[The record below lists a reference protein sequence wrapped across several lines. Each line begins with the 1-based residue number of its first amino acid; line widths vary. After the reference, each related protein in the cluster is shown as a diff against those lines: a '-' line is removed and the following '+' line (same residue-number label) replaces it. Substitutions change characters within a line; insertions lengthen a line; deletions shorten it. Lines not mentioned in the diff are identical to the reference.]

1 MIEIKNLS
9 LKYGG
14 REVLKDLNLN
24 IDTGKIIG
32 LVGENGTGKS
42 TLMKVLTGL
51 ERNYKGEV
59 TIDGNKP
66 GGMTNALISYQPD
79 HLAFDDSMTIIDIG
93 NIYEKFY
100 EDFDAERY
108 YKLIDSF
115 SIARNLKIKECS
127 KGMKDK
133 VQIAASLS
141 RRTKIYL
148 LDEPMTGIDPKA
160 RFEMLNTI
168 IENFNPDATLLISTH
183 LISEIEKILDEV
195 IMISDGKVLAHKAVD
210 EIREENGLSLEEYF
224 REVL

>member
-42 TLMKVLTGL
+42 TLMRVLTGL
-51 ERNYKGEV
+51 EKNYKGDV
-59 TIDGNKP
+59 LIDGNKP
-66 GGMTNALISYQPD
+66 GGKTNALISYQPD
-79 HLAFDDSMTIIDIG
+79 HLPFDDSMTIIDIG
-93 NIYEKFY
+93 NIYERFY
-100 EDFDAERY
+100 DDFDAENY
-108 YKLIDSF
+108 YKMIDSF
-115 SIARNLKIKECS
+115 SIKRNLKIKECS

-133 VQIAASLS
+133 VQIAATLARKSQV
-141 RRTKIYL
+141 YL

-168 IENFNPDATLLISTH
+168 IENFSPDSTLIISTH
-183 LISEIEKILDEV
+183 LITEIEKILDEV
-195 IMISDGKVLAHKAVD
+195 IIIADGKVVSHKAVD

>member
-1 MIEIKNLS
+1 MIEIKNLT

-14 REVLKDLNLN
+14 RNVLDDMNLSLEK
-24 IDTGKIIG
+24 GKIIG
-32 LVGENGTGKS
+32 LVGENGSGKS
-42 TLMKVLTGL
+42 TLMRILTGL
-51 ERNYKGEV
+51 EKNYKGEV
-59 TIDGNKP
+59 TIDGQKP
-66 GGMTNALISYQPD
+66 GGPTNALISYQPD
-79 HLAFDDSMTIIDIG
+79 HLAFDDAMTIIDIG

-100 EDFDAERY
+100 EDFDSERY

-160 RFEMLNTI
+160 RQEVLDTI
-168 IENFNPDATLLISTH
+168 IENFDYEGILLISTH
-183 LISEIEKILDEV
+183 LISQIENILDEIV
-195 IMISDGKVLAHKAVD
+195 IIKDGRILAHKDVD
-210 EIREENGLSLEEYF
+210 TIREEEKISVEEYF
-224 REVL
+224 KEVL

>member
-42 TLMKVLTGL
+42 TLMRVLTGL
-51 ERNYKGEV
+51 EKNYKGDV
-59 TIDGNKP
+59 LIDGNKP
-66 GGMTNALISYQPD
+66 GGKTNALISYQPD
-79 HLAFDDSMTIIDIG
+79 HLPFDDFMTVIDIG
-93 NIYEKFY
+93 NIYERFY
-100 EDFDAERY
+100 DDFDAENY
-108 YKLIDSF
+108 YKMIDSF
-115 SIARNLKIKECS
+115 SIKRNLKIKECS

-133 VQIAASLS
+133 VQIAATLARKSQV
-141 RRTKIYL
+141 YL

-168 IENFNPDATLLISTH
+168 IENFSPDSTLIISTH
-183 LISEIEKILDEV
+183 LITEIEKILDEV
-195 IMISDGKVLAHKAVD
+195 IIIADGKVVSHKAVD

>member
-24 IDTGKIIG
+24 IDSGKIIG

-42 TLMKVLTGL
+42 TLMRVLTGL

-79 HLAFDDSMTIIDIG
+79 HLPFDDSMTIIDIG
-93 NIYEKFY
+93 NIYERFY
-100 EDFDAERY
+100 DDFDAENY
-108 YKLIDSF
+108 YKMIDSF
-115 SIARNLKIKECS
+115 SIERNLKIKECS

-133 VQIAASLS
+133 VQIAASLA
-141 RRTKIYL
+141 RKTDFYL

-160 RFEMLNTI
+160 RYEMLNTI
-168 IENFNPDATLLISTH
+168 IENFSPESTLLISTH
-183 LISEIEKILDEV
+183 LITEIEKILDEV
-195 IMISDGKVLAHKAVD
+195 IIISDGKVLAHKAVD
-210 EIREENGLSLEEYF
+210 EIREEKGLSLEEYF

>member
-24 IDTGKIIG
+24 IDSGKIIG

-42 TLMKVLTGL
+42 TLMRVLTGL
-51 ERNYKGEV
+51 EKNYKGEV
-59 TIDGNKP
+59 LIDGNRP
-66 GGMTNALISYQPD
+66 GGETNALISYQPD
-79 HLAFDDSMTIIDIG
+79 HLPFDDYMTVIDIG
-93 NIYEKFY
+93 NIYERFY
-100 EDFDAERY
+100 DDFAAENY
-108 YKLIDSF
+108 YKMIDSF
-115 SIARNLKIKECS
+115 SIERNLKIKECS

-133 VQIAASLS
+133 VQIAASLA
-141 RRTKIYL
+141 RKTDFYL

-160 RFEMLNTI
+160 RYEMLNTI
-168 IENFNPDATLLISTH
+168 IENFSPESTLLISTH
-183 LISEIEKILDEV
+183 LITEIEKILDEV
-195 IMISDGKVLAHKAVD
+195 IMISDGKVLAHKSVD

>member
-24 IDTGKIIG
+24 IDSGKIIG

-42 TLMKVLTGL
+42 TLMRVLTGL
-51 ERNYKGEV
+51 EKNYKGEV
-59 TIDGNKP
+59 LIDGNKP
-66 GGMTNALISYQPD
+66 GGKTNALISYQPD
-79 HLAFDDSMTIIDIG
+79 HLPFDDYMTVIDIG
-93 NIYEKFY
+93 NIYERFY
-100 EDFDAERY
+100 DDFDAENY
-108 YKLIDSF
+108 YKMIDSF
-115 SIARNLKIKECS
+115 SIKRNLKIKECS

-133 VQIAASLS
+133 VQIAATLA
-141 RRTKIYL
+141 RKAQVYL

-160 RFEMLNTI
+160 RYEMLNTI
-168 IENFNPDATLLISTH
+168 IENFSPESTLLISTH
-183 LISEIEKILDEV
+183 LITEIEKILDEV
-195 IMISDGKVLAHKAVD
+195 IMISDGKVLAHKSVD

>member
-1 MIEIKNLS
+1 MIEIKNLTV
-9 LKYGG
+9 KYGG
-14 REVLKDLNLN
+14 RNVLDNMNLNLVK
-24 IDTGKIIG
+24 GKIIG

-42 TLMKVLTGL
+42 TLMRVLTGL

-66 GGMTNALISYQPD
+66 GGPTNTLISYQPD
-79 HLAFDDSMTIIDIG
+79 HLAFDDAMTIIDIG

-100 EDFDAERY
+100 DDFDSERY

-141 RRTKIYL
+141 RRSAIYL

-160 RFEMLNTI
+160 RQEVLDTI
-168 IENFNPDATLLISTH
+168 IENFDYEGILLISTH
-183 LISEIEKILDEV
+183 LISQIENILDE
-195 IMISDGKVLAHKAVD
+195 IIIIKDGKILAHKNVD
-210 EIREENGLSLEEYF
+210 TIREEENISVEEYF
-224 REVL
+224 KEVL

>member
-42 TLMKVLTGL
+42 TLMRVLTGL
-51 ERNYKGEV
+51 EKNYKGEV
-59 TIDGNKP
+59 LIDGNKP
-66 GGMTNALISYQPD
+66 GGKTNALISYQPD
-79 HLAFDDSMTIIDIG
+79 HLPFDDFMTVIDIG
-93 NIYEKFY
+93 NIYERFY
-100 EDFDAERY
+100 DDFDAENY
-108 YKLIDSF
+108 YKMIDSF
-115 SIARNLKIKECS
+115 SIKRNLKIKECS

-133 VQIAASLS
+133 VQIAATLA
-141 RRTKIYL
+141 RKAQVYL

-160 RFEMLNTI
+160 RYEMLNTI
-168 IENFNPDATLLISTH
+168 IENFSPDSTLIISTH
-183 LISEIEKILDEV
+183 LITEIEKILDEV
-195 IMISDGKVLAHKAVD
+195 IIIADGKVVSHKAVD

>member
-1 MIEIKNLS
+1 MIEIKNLTVI
-9 LKYGG
+9 YGG
-14 REVLKDLNLN
+14 RPVLDGMDLNLEK
-24 IDTGKIIG
+24 GKIIG

-42 TLMKVLTGL
+42 TLMRVLAGL
-51 ERNYKGEV
+51 EKNYYGEV

-66 GGMTNALISYQPD
+66 GGMTNSLISYQPD
-79 HLAFDDSMTIIDIG
+79 HLPFDDAMTIIDIG

-100 EDFDAERY
+100 DDFDAERY

-115 SIARNLKIKECS
+115 SIKRNLKIKECS

-160 RFEMLNTI
+160 RQEVLDTI
-168 IENFNPDATLLISTH
+168 IGNFDYEGILLISTH
-183 LISEIEKILDEV
+183 LISQIENILDEIV
-195 IMISDGKVLAHKAVD
+195 IIKDGKILAHKEVD
-210 EIREENGLSLEEYF
+210 TIREEENISVEEYF
-224 REVL
+224 KEVL

>member
-42 TLMKVLTGL
+42 TLMRVLTGL
-51 ERNYKGEV
+51 EKNYKGEV
-59 TIDGNKP
+59 LIDGNRP
-66 GGMTNALISYQPD
+66 GGETNALISYQPD
-79 HLAFDDSMTIIDIG
+79 HLPFDDYMTVIDIG
-93 NIYEKFY
+93 NIYERFY
-100 EDFDAERY
+100 DDFAAENY
-108 YKLIDSF
+108 YKMIDSF
-115 SIARNLKIKECS
+115 SIKRNLKIKECS

-133 VQIAASLS
+133 VQIAATLA
-141 RRTKIYL
+141 RKAQVYL

-160 RFEMLNTI
+160 RYEMLNTI
-168 IENFNPDATLLISTH
+168 IENFSPESTLLISTH

-195 IMISDGKVLAHKAVD
+195 IIISDGKVLAHKAVD

>member
-42 TLMKVLTGL
+42 TLMRVLTGL
-51 ERNYKGEV
+51 EKNYKGEV
-59 TIDGNKP
+59 LIDGNKP
-66 GGMTNALISYQPD
+66 GGKTNALISYQPD
-79 HLAFDDSMTIIDIG
+79 HLPFDDYMTVIDIG
-93 NIYEKFY
+93 NIYERFY
-100 EDFDAERY
+100 DDFDSASY
-108 YKLIDSF
+108 YKMIDSF
-115 SIARNLKIKECS
+115 SIKRNLKIKECS

-133 VQIAASLS
+133 VQIAATLARKSQV
-141 RRTKIYL
+141 YL

-160 RFEMLNTI
+160 RYEMLNTI
-168 IENFNPDATLLISTH
+168 IENFSPDSTLIISTH
-183 LISEIEKILDEV
+183 LITEIEKILDEV
-195 IMISDGKVLAHKAVD
+195 IIIADGKVVSHKAVD
-210 EIREENGLSLEEYF
+210 EIREEQGLSLEEYF

>member
-42 TLMKVLTGL
+42 TLMRVLTGL
-51 ERNYKGEV
+51 EKNYKGDV
-59 TIDGNKP
+59 LIDGNKP
-66 GGMTNALISYQPD
+66 GGKTNALISYQPD
-79 HLAFDDSMTIIDIG
+79 HLPFDDFMTVIDIG
-93 NIYEKFY
+93 NIYERFY
-100 EDFDAERY
+100 DDFDAENY
-108 YKLIDSF
+108 YKMIDSF
-115 SIARNLKIKECS
+115 SIKRNLKIKECS

-133 VQIAASLS
+133 VQIAATLA
-141 RRTKIYL
+141 RKAQVYL

-160 RFEMLNTI
+160 RYEMLNTI
-168 IENFNPDATLLISTH
+168 IENFSPDSTLIISTH
-183 LISEIEKILDEV
+183 LITEIEKILDEV
-195 IMISDGKVLAHKAVD
+195 IIIADGKVVSHKAVD

>member
-1 MIEIKNLS
+1 MIEIKNLTV
-9 LKYGG
+9 KYGG
-14 REVLKDLNLN
+14 RSVLDDMNLNLEK
-24 IDTGKIIG
+24 GKIIG

-42 TLMKVLTGL
+42 TLMRVLAGL

-79 HLAFDDSMTIIDIG
+79 HLAFDDAMTIIDIG

-100 EDFDAERY
+100 DDFDSERY

-141 RRTKIYL
+141 RRSEIYL

-160 RFEMLNTI
+160 RQEVLDTI
-168 IENFNPDATLLISTH
+168 IENFDYEGILLISTH
-183 LISEIEKILDEV
+183 LISQIENILDE
-195 IMISDGKVLAHKAVD
+195 IIIIKDGKILAHKNVD
-210 EIREENGLSLEEYF
+210 TIREEENISVEEYF
-224 REVL
+224 KEVL

>member
-9 LKYGG
+9 VKYGG
-14 REVLKDLNLN
+14 RNVLEDMNLNLEK
-24 IDTGKIIG
+24 GKIIG
-32 LVGENGTGKS
+32 LVGENGSGKS
-42 TLMKVLTGL
+42 TLMRILTGL
-51 ERNYKGEV
+51 ERNYKGDV

-66 GGMTNALISYQPD
+66 GGPTNTLISYQPD

-100 EDFDAERY
+100 DDFDAERY

-115 SIARNLKIKECS
+115 SIKRNLKIKECS

-141 RRTKIYL
+141 RRTRIYL

-160 RFEMLNTI
+160 RQEVLDTI
-168 IENFNPDATLLISTH
+168 IGNFDYEGILLISTH
-183 LISEIEKILDEV
+183 LISQIENILDEIV
-195 IMISDGKVLAHKAVD
+195 IIKNGRILAHKDVD
-210 EIREENGLSLEEYF
+210 TIREEEKISVEEYF
-224 REVL
+224 KEVL

>member
-24 IDTGKIIG
+24 IDSGKIIG

-42 TLMKVLTGL
+42 TLMRVLTGL
-51 ERNYKGEV
+51 EKNYKGEV
-59 TIDGNKP
+59 LIDGNKP
-66 GGMTNALISYQPD
+66 GGKTNALISYQPD
-79 HLAFDDSMTIIDIG
+79 HLPFDDFMTVIDIG
-93 NIYEKFY
+93 NIYERFY
-100 EDFDAERY
+100 DDFDAENY
-108 YKLIDSF
+108 YKMIDSF
-115 SIARNLKIKECS
+115 SIKRNLKIKECS

-133 VQIAASLS
+133 VQIAATLA
-141 RRTKIYL
+141 RKAQVYL

-160 RFEMLNTI
+160 RYEMLNTI
-168 IENFNPDATLLISTH
+168 IENFSPDSTLIISTH
-183 LISEIEKILDEV
+183 LITEIEKILDEV
-195 IMISDGKVLAHKAVD
+195 IMISDGKVLAHKSVD

>member
-24 IDTGKIIG
+24 IDSGKIIG

-42 TLMKVLTGL
+42 TLMRVLTGL
-51 ERNYKGEV
+51 EKNYKGEV
-59 TIDGNKP
+59 LIDGNRP
-66 GGMTNALISYQPD
+66 GGETNALISYQPD
-79 HLAFDDSMTIIDIG
+79 HLPFDDSMTIIDIG
-93 NIYEKFY
+93 NIYERFY
-100 EDFDAERY
+100 DDFDAENY
-108 YKLIDSF
+108 YKMIDFF
-115 SIARNLKIKECS
+115 SIERNLKIKECS

-133 VQIAASLS
+133 VQIAASLA
-141 RRTKIYL
+141 RKTDFYL

-160 RFEMLNTI
+160 RYEMLNTI
-168 IENFNPDATLLISTH
+168 IENFSPDSTLIISTH
-183 LISEIEKILDEV
+183 LITEIEKILDEV
-195 IMISDGKVLAHKAVD
+195 IIISNGKVLAHKAVD